1 MLDIDDPPSVPSTI
15 PEETQSNDDS
25 EEPSEPVT
33 PHSDAHSHE
42 FHHVNSLTEPSVQ
55 TSTFDLKTLPLDSNP
70 ISYSSDSTP
79 KPVAVEIPS
88 SGRRNSSKSSTTTL
102 NDMRPLP
109 QESTVAAKQT
119 PQKTND
125 RPGLVTRARSFLK
138 RNGSQMRLNNQ
149 TGAALSNN
157 IHEEPAPELT
167 RPRSNNFTMSSRS
180 SRTSL
185 SKTPPSP
192 GSPVRAISETESD
205 STLEN
210 AHIGS
215 AQQSSSATN
224 LNRFSSPRPGITWG
238 PTFTDSGLRMPAPP
252 RRRSASTEQIPK
264 AFRHPNDHSGV
275 QPIGTSAQF
284 TPNVPEGVGLKARR
298 LSTSLPSDF
307 IVDWKDLEKEYKS
320 SSAFAIGKGHCVGKG
335 ATARVVIMAKKHGHR
350 DELFA
355 VKEFRG
361 RGNDETQEE
370 YDMKVKSEYCIAN
383 SVNHPNIVRTIDLCL
398 DRMKRWNHVMEFCP
412 MEVYKL
418 VENRTFTSYY
428 KVADKTCFF
437 KQLLRAVDYLHSH
450 GIAHRDIKV
459 ENLLLS
465 KEGHLKLSDFGV
477 SEVFC
482 GEHPGARSAGGQC
495 GTNMG
500 SPRRC
505 QPGICGSL
513 PYMSPEVWEKKSKQN
528 CNTDPFAPTYTYR

>member
-1 MLDIDDPPSVPSTI
+1 MLDIDVPPSVPSTI

-33 PHSDAHSHE
+33 PHSDAQSHE
-42 FHHVNSLTEPSVQ
+42 FHHVNSLTADSTVQPSIV
-55 TSTFDLKTLPLDSNP
+55 DLKTSSLDSSLPSKPINYSGDSTSRP
-70 ISYSSDSTP
+70 ISATVPSPERRQSSRS
-79 KPVAVEIPS
+79 
-88 SGRRNSSKSSTTTL
+88 SSTTL
-102 NDMRPLP
+102 SDMKPLP
-109 QESTVAAKQT
+109 QDSATPAKQT
-119 PQKTND
+119 PQKTGD

-138 RNGSQMRLNNQ
+138 RNGSQMKLNKANEQ
-149 TGAALSNN
+149 SSAVNVSND
-157 IHEEPAPELT
+157 EPGPELT
-167 RPRSNNFTMSSRS
+167 RPASHNFTMSSRS

-192 GSPVRAISETESD
+192 GSPVRVISETESD
-205 STLEN
+205 SALEN
-210 AHIGS
+210 GPIGT

-238 PTFTDSGLRMPAPP
+238 PTFTDNGLRVPAPP
-252 RRRSASTEQIPK
+252 RRRSASTEQLPK
-264 AFRHPNDHSGV
+264 AFRHPNDHSDV

-320 SSAFAIGKGHCVGKG
+320 PNAFAFGKGHCVGKG
-335 ATARVVIMAKKHGHR
+335 ATARVVIMAKKHGHK

-361 RGNDETQEE
+361 RGTDETQEE

-383 SVNHPNIVRTIDLCL
+383 SVNHPNIVRTIDICL
-398 DRMKRWNHVMEFCP
+398 DRNKRWNHVMEFCP

-418 VENRTFTSYY
+418 VENRTFTTHY

-437 KQLLRAVDYLHSH
+437 KQLLRAVDFLHSH

-495 GTNMG
+495 GKNMG

-513 PYMSPEVWEKKSKQN
+513 PYMSPEVWEKKSK
-528 CNTDPFAPTYTYR
+528 